1 MSTTPVTT
9 CRFCPGDTPA
19 DGTLV
24 DVCGE
29 TSGVCSDCLTLIWS
43 RDWDRIESRVWD
55 YQMSDATRLERLRGG
70 IRARRVARTW
80 ARCVRSLTTGSTPR
94 ERARAARRR
103 RIRDAAHTLTGI
115 PTQRPGEDRLAYT
128 VEPWMTWL
136 RRAWTPRIT
145 TKGA

>member
-1 MSTTPVTT
+1 MSTTAVTT
-9 CRFCPGDTPA
+9 CRFCPGNTPA
-19 DGTLV
+19 EGTLL

-29 TSGVCSDCLTLIWS
+29 TSGVCSACLTLIWS

-55 YQMSDATRLERLRGG
+55 YQMGDATRLERLRGG

-94 ERARAARRR
+94 EKARAARRR
-103 RIRDAAHTLTGI
+103 RIRDTAHTLTGI
-115 PTQRPGEDRLAYT
+115 PTQRPGEHRLDYQA
-128 VEPWMTWL
+128 EPWTTWL